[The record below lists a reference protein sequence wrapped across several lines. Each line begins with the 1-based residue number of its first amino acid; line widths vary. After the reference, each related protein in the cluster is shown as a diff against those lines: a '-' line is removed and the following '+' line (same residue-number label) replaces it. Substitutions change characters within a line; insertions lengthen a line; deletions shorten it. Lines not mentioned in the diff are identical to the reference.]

1 MVGFDDIALAPY
13 VIPSL
18 ASVKMPVTE
27 MIQETISRLIT
38 MVEEGEPEALPSFS
52 GKLVRRDSL
61 KRLVEGGCL
70 CAGQAGRDP
79 LAWAPFAGLAR
90 RINICQSRSTR
101 EYKSSDG

>member
-1 MVGFDDIALAPY
+1 MAIGAIKQLHECGVSVPEQVSVVGFDDIALAPY

-38 MVEEGEPEALPSFS
+38 MVEEREPEALPSFS

-61 KRLVEGGCL
+61 KRLLE
-70 CAGQAGRDP
+70 
-79 LAWAPFAGLAR
+79 
-90 RINICQSRSTR
+90 
-101 EYKSSDG
+101 

>member
-1 MVGFDDIALAPY
+1 MAIGAIKQLHECGVSVPEQVSVVGFDDIALAPY

-27 MIQETISRLIT
+27 MIQETINRLIA

-61 KRLVEGGCL
+61 KRLLE
-70 CAGQAGRDP
+70 
-79 LAWAPFAGLAR
+79 
-90 RINICQSRSTR
+90 
-101 EYKSSDG
+101 